1 MGWPLLF
8 VALLSICVT
17 VINSFSR
24 PETNR
29 KQSLPMVAALKHGMK
44 ANMTFIHVE

>member
-8 VALLSICVT
+8 VALLSICVR
-17 VINSFSR
+17 VINSFSCQK
-24 PETNR
+24 TNR
-29 KQSLPMVAALKHGMK
+29 KQSLPMVAVLKHGMK

>member
-8 VALLSICVT
+8 VAVLSICVT

-24 PETNR
+24 QVPNR
-29 KQSLPMVAALKHGMK
+29 KQSLPMLAVLKHGMK